1 MAPYSAIFRSALP
14 AVLLAALCAWAE
26 PNGYLE
32 RVEAT
37 PELRAE
43 LEPQKLIDVVVAF
56 VR

>member
-1 MAPYSAIFRSALP
+1 MTSSPSIARTPIP
-14 AVLLAALCAWAE
+14 AVLLAALCASAE
-26 PNGYLE
+26 QNGYLE
-32 RVEAT
+32 RVEAA